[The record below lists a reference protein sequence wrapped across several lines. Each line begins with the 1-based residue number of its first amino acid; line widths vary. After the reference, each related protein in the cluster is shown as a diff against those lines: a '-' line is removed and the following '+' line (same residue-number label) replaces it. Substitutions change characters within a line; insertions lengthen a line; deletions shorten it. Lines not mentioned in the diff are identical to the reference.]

1 MSAVLD
7 YTDVDAI
14 NHVPTAGTRIG
25 PYRLINQLQQ
35 GGMSTVYLGYHI
47 YTRAYFAI
55 KVVDSYIADLG
66 MLNREREIMQAL
78 EHEHIMPCLDA
89 GNFGRY
95 HYLVMPYMQ
104 GGTLEDM
111 LSRGVFTLEEAC
123 VVLEQLTSALAYMH
137 SLGLLH
143 RDIKATNILFDQDH
157 NLYLTDLGIV
167 AWLGEKPAHQGRV
180 MGTPQYM
187 APELFQ
193 GRVDQRSDVYSV
205 GILLYQILTGRLPF
219 DGPSDWKICL
229 HHLETKPLAPSFY
242 NPSLPR
248 SVERVILGAL
258 EKDPNHRYQTIEEL
272 LHAFQKAV
280 ESPTFFE
287 HLSTQWQAT
296 CQKLRNRLSAS
307 APALHS
313 A

>member
-66 MLNREREIMQAL
+66 
-78 EHEHIMPCLDA
+78 
-89 GNFGRY
+89 
-95 HYLVMPYMQ
+95 
-104 GGTLEDM
+104 
-111 LSRGVFTLEEAC
+111 
-123 VVLEQLTSALAYMH
+123 
-137 SLGLLH
+137 
-143 RDIKATNILFDQDH
+143 
-157 NLYLTDLGIV
+157 IV

-205 GILLYQILTGRLPF
+205 GILLYQILAGRLPF

-248 SVERVILGAL
+248 SVERV
-258 EKDPNHRYQTIEEL
+258 
-272 LHAFQKAV
+272 
-280 ESPTFFE
+280 
-287 HLSTQWQAT
+287 
-296 CQKLRNRLSAS
+296 
-307 APALHS
+307 
-313 A
+313 